1 MAITKITT
9 PELFDFSATNTALQL
24 PTGTTAQRP
33 GTLAGTANPV
43 AGEWRYNTTLK
54 YVEFYDGANWFR
66 IDTEAIPAPSPVGN
80 ENFNVNTYFGNGGTQ
95 TLDAKFNE
103 AANFNGSS
111 SVIDLPSLGL
121 DPSDSLS
128 FSLWIK
134 GNTVVGDNT
143 MFSLWGDLNI
153 DLRVDNIAPNAN
165 TINIVIYSGGFA
177 AYDTTFTMSVGTWAH
192 LVITYVNGTGFRVY
206 KDGGAAVVISFT
218 GTIGTQAG
226 TNKIGASG
234 AGSGFFSGSIDQ
246 VRVFNAAITDAEAE
260 DLYTDETTTTAA
272 TLDFPVGA
280 GCIAAYQLDGNGN
293 DISTNYNSTSTT
305 DIGYTGLKFSADLAW
320 IKQTS
325 SPERDHLLF
334 DTVRG
339 PATNLSILYSNLPN
353 AQDSGA
359 STFLSS
365 ISNNALNL
373 GNSNY
378 VNGSSLDYVAW
389 NWKAGGTPDA
399 INGNNPETPPTLGSV
414 MIDGVKSTANL
425 NGSIAAK
432 KISANTDA
440 GFSIV
445 EHLGSGANAT
455 VAHGLS
461 SILELIIYKQYNDV
475 GSGKNWVVYAK
486 PLGDTKNIIMNLTST
501 GGTDPDSWN
510 DTSPTDTV
518 FSLGPGSNSY
528 GSQTNVSGK
537 LNIAYC
543 FHSVPGYSKI
553 GSYLWSA
560 TSYTAGV
567 MVNDL
572 GFTPRFVMIKGTTVI
587 SNWYI
592 FDNTRGATGA
602 YVYQYPLFPDDAA
615 AQDTT
620 GFQCIQFNSNGFSA
634 MVWRASPLPNTT
646 GSSGLNEEN
655 QTYLYFAVA

>member
-24 PTGTTAQRP
+24 PTGDTASRP
-33 GTLAGTANPV
+33 ASPST
-43 AGEWRYNTTLK
+43 GEWRYNTTLK

-66 IDTEAIPAPSPVGN
+66 IDTEAIPAPNPVGN
-80 ENFNVNTYFGNGGTQ
+80 ENFNVSTYFGNAATQ

-103 AANFNGSS
+103 AANLNGSS
-111 SVIDLPSLGL
+111 SKIDLPNFM
-121 DPSDSLS
+121 PSGNAARTVSM
-128 FSLWIK
+128 WIK
-134 GNTVVGDNT
+134 TTQTTAATLFKYGGANTNLLFDFRINDGGTD
-143 MFSLWGDLNI
+143 GG
-153 DLRVDNIAPNAN
+153 AN
-165 TINIVIYSGGFA
+165 TIGVGFYGSANDFNRPATTLMNGNWHNVVTTYDGTDGKIYIDGVQTGTTKTLSGTA
-177 AYDTTFTMSVGTWAH
+177 NTTATTALIGS
-192 LVITYVNGTGFRVY
+192 
-206 KDGGAAVVISFT
+206 DGGSFLF
-218 GTIGTQAG
+218 
-226 TNKIGASG
+226 N
-234 AGSGFFSGSIDQ
+234 GSIDQ
-246 VRVFNAAITDAEAE
+246 VRVYNTALTDAQAE

-305 DIGYTGLKFSADLAW
+305 DIGYTGLKFKPDFVW
-320 IKQTS
+320 IKQKSGGASHSLQNTILGVGADYTLYTDDSVAMGAYNVYGYLSGFDANGFTVVNQNGNHTNAAS
-325 SPERDHLLF
+325 SP
-334 DTVRG
+334 
-339 PATNLSILYSNLPN
+339 
-353 AQDSGA
+353 
-359 STFLSS
+359 
-365 ISNNALNL
+365 
-373 GNSNY
+373 
-378 VNGSSLDYVAW
+378 YVAW
-389 NWKAGGTPDA
+389 SWKAGGAPDA
-399 INGNNPETPPTLGSV
+399 INGNTPETPPTLGSV

-486 PLGDTKNIIMNLTST
+486 TLGDTKNIIMNLTST

>member
-66 IDTEAIPAPSPVGN
+66 IDTEAIPAPNPVGN
-80 ENFNVNTYFGNGGTQ
+80 ESFNVSTYFGNGGTQ

-103 AANFNGSS
+103 AANFNGGTSK
-111 SVIDLPSLGL
+111 IDLPNS
-121 DPSDSLS
+121 SALS
-128 FSLWIK
+128 KANDFSWSFWINASSF
-134 GNTVVGDNT
+134 GSDNT
-143 MFSLWGDLNI
+143 ILRLTSNYYTYVTVYTNRLMF
-153 DLRVDNIAPNAN
+153 
-165 TINIVIYSGGFA
+165 YSGPTQHLTPAG
-177 AYDTTFTMSVGTWAH
+177 SVVTGVWQNF
-192 LVITYVNGTGFRVY
+192 VITKSSTAGVVVYKNGTSIYTDPGTA
-206 KDGGAAVVISFT
+206 DANATSAV
-218 GTIGTQAG
+218 
-226 TNKIGASG
+226 NRIGAWD
-234 AGSGFFSGSIDQ
+234 GSAYGFPGQIDQ
-246 VRVFNAAITDAEAE
+246 VRVFNSAITAAEAE

-272 TLDFPVGA
+272 TLNFPVGA

-305 DIGYTGLKFSADLAW
+305 DIGYTGLKFKPDFVW
-320 IKQTS
+320 IKQKSGGASHSLQNTILGVGADYTLYTDDSVAMGDYNVYGYLSGFDANGFTVVNQNGNHTNAAS
-325 SPERDHLLF
+325 SP
-334 DTVRG
+334 
-339 PATNLSILYSNLPN
+339 
-353 AQDSGA
+353 
-359 STFLSS
+359 
-365 ISNNALNL
+365 
-373 GNSNY
+373 
-378 VNGSSLDYVAW
+378 YVAW
-389 NWKAGGTPDA
+389 SWKAGGAPDA
-399 INGNNPETPPTLGSV
+399 INGNTPGTPPTLGSV
-414 MIDGVKSTANL
+414 MIDGVKSTADL

-461 SILELIIYKQYNDV
+461 SILELIIYKQYTDV

-486 PLGDTKNIIMNLTST
+486 PLGETQNIILNLTSN

-510 DTSPTDTV
+510 NTAPTDTV

-553 GSYLWSA
+553 DFYNGSGQNAGPTIPTGFKPAWIIIKCTNY
-560 TSYTAGV
+560 TS
-567 MVNDL
+567 
-572 GFTPRFVMIKGTTVI
+572 GTDWV
-587 SNWYI
+587 I
-592 FDNTRGATGA
+592 FDNKRPGYYLYANAST
-602 YVYQYPLFPDDAA
+602 
-615 AQDTT
+615 AQGNASSLQINFTST
-620 GFQCIQFNSNGFSA
+620 GFNTVGIDGTHSA
-634 MVWRASPLPNTT
+634 AGYKYIYMA
-646 GSSGLNEEN
+646 
-655 QTYLYFAVA
+655 FAE